1 MKSPWRELSGNLPS
15 LDRRTQPKGAHP
27 HYEDCPP
34 IVALRV
40 HMVPARQ
47 AVTAQPACPH
57 ARWQWG
63 LRSAQG
69 PGCSVGCRGPE
80 PRNEPFRT
88 RPWVPGGSRPP
99 RKLLSAHPL
108 HAYTHLPTTIPHP
121 RALST
126 FPSSLPPP
134 PSLRPLYSC
143 LTPLIEHLQHS
154 RLPFHTHFLLLPTQA
169 LNSLGEKVLV
179 YTVSTSPTALPS
191 HLELNR

>member
-1 MKSPWRELSGNLPS
+1 MERTFWKSPFPCQENTAQGGTSPLRGLP
-15 LDRRTQPKGAHP
+15 
-27 HYEDCPP
+27 PP
-34 IVALRV
+34 IVALRM

-88 RPWVPGGSRPP
+88 RLWVPGGSRPP
-99 RKLLSAHPL
+99 RKLLSAHSL
-108 HAYTHLPTTIPHP
+108 HAYTHLPPTIPHP

-134 PSLRPLYSC
+134 PGQVLQASVPF
-143 LTPLIEHLQHS
+143 TPA
-154 RLPFHTHFLLLPTQA
+154 LLL
-169 LNSLGEKVLV
+169 L
-179 YTVSTSPTALPS
+179 
-191 HLELNR
+191 